1 MNNSPTSYMGSFA
14 YLLSFIALTLI
25 SSTFNSTI
33 GQFGAF
39 IFIPA
44 AFLILPTIIS
54 KKESIVII
62 TFNGLLLDYHNYL
75 PLGFC
80 PFILLL
86 IYIFLEKQLSLTKTS
101 NFVDN
106 RFLFVVLNISI
117 SVALFVFTKLEVSG
131 ISNWELSRF
140 LVDIFLSSIVLFYI
154 FHPLT
159 FFLEQFTTK
168 FRALGPSNSSTV
180 K

>member
-1 MNNSPTSYMGSFA
+1 
-14 YLLSFIALTLI
+14 
-25 SSTFNSTI
+25 
-33 GQFGAF
+33 
-39 IFIPA
+39 
-44 AFLILPTIIS
+44 
-54 KKESIVII
+54 
-62 TFNGLLLDYHNYL
+62 
-75 PLGFC
+75 
-80 PFILLL
+80 
-86 IYIFLEKQLSLTKTS
+86 LEKQLSLTKTS